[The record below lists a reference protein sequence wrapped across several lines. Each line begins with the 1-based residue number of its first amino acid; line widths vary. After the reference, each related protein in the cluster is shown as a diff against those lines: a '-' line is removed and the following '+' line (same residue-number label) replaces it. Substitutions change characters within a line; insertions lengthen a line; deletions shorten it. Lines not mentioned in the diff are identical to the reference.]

1 MFVHPLPTPAG
12 RGLSPIRIKLPG
24 LVCAYLALYAFGFLS
39 KPLYGAAAIWPAHAL
54 TFALFLLLS
63 LRRWLALMLVL
74 LCCNLLVNPLLNR
87 LVGLP
92 AGGLRGSF
100 GFALAD
106 VLITAGPA
114 ALARAFALL
123 RHEDRYQPVVSPLWI
138 VALLV
143 GVVPGALVGGA
154 TRSYLAGVPISAAL
168 VGLWGLAA
176 VLAIV
181 TIGPAMFGALSGFA
195 SPAMSAAKRWEA
207 WVISA
212 TVLGL
217 FLLFVLAPWPA
228 TDLLVEPMLFT
239 IPLAWLA
246 LRFSPRTT
254 RIAVGVVAAGISVLA
269 GYVTGVDLL
278 RADNSAFPDIAIS
291 IDVFLLIGCG
301 GALLVNF
308 MMFKQRALLEEL
320 AREHAQ
326 LRQYALALDSAE
338 EAARRTTAADLHD
351 GIGQVL
357 AGQSMTLSA
366 MRAHAHQPKLAALI
380 EEAVEASREA
390 QEGLRLMIQDLSP
403 PELEHAS
410 LDEMLK
416 WLAELFK
423 TRFGFTIEYQ
433 VSGGE
438 RLDHENIQLVYRCVR
453 EFAMNACKHSGRHTA
468 SVEVVVPG
476 EWVLVT
482 VVDDG
487 VGFDAQEQRSA
498 AKGRFGLAQLRERV
512 RAGGGTVSLTSAA
525 GGGCRALVRLPL

>member
-1 MFVHPLPTPAG
+1 LT
-12 RGLSPIRIKLPG
+12 PIRIKLPW

-54 TFALFLLLS
+54 TFAVFMLLS
-63 LRRWLALMLVL
+63 FRRWPALVL
-74 LCCNLLVNPLLNR
+74 VLVCCDLLANPLLNR
-87 LVGLP
+87 FSGLP
-92 AGGLRGSF
+92 SGDMHSWL
-100 GFALAD
+100 GFALAN
-106 VLITAGPA
+106 VLTTAGPA
-114 ALARAFALL
+114 ALARAFGLL
-123 RHEDRYQPVVSPLWI
+123 RREDRYQSVVSPLWI

-143 GVVPGALVGGA
+143 GVAPGALVGSA
-154 TRSYLAGVPISAAL
+154 TRSYVAGVPLAAADI
-168 VGLWGLAA
+168 GLWGLAA

-181 TIGPAMFGALSGFA
+181 TMGPAMFGALLGFA
-195 SPAMSAAKRWEA
+195 APAQAAAKRWEG
-207 WVISA
+207 WVISGA
-212 TVLGL
+212 VLAL
-217 FLLFVLAPWPA
+217 FFLFVLAPWPA
-228 TDLLVEPMLFT
+228 KHVLVEPMLFT

-254 RIAVGVVAAGISVLA
+254 RIAVAVVAAGISVLA
-269 GYVTGVDLL
+269 GYTTGGDLWP
-278 RADNSAFPDIAIS
+278 ADSSAFPDIVIS

-308 MMFKQRALLEEL
+308 MTFKQRALLEEL

-366 MRAHAHQPKLAALI
+366 MRAHANQPKLAALI

-410 LDEMLK
+410 LEEMLK

-423 TRFGFTIEYQ
+423 TRFGFTIEYR
-433 VSGGE
+433 VSGVE
-438 RLDHENIQLVYRCVR
+438 RLNHENLQLVYRCVR
-453 EFAMNACKHSGRHTA
+453 ELAMNACKHSGRHAA
-468 SVEVVVPG
+468 SVEVTVSG
-476 EWVLVT
+476 EWVHVT
-482 VVDDG
+482 VTDDG
-487 VGFDAQEQRSA
+487 VGFDVERERSA
-498 AKGRFGLAQLRERV
+498 SRGRFGLAQLRERV
-512 RAGGGTVSLTSAA
+512 RAGGGTVGLTSAA
-525 GGGCRALVRLPL
+525 GGGCRAVVRLPLETGLRNDSTGA